1 MNRNRSIQRIMNTS
15 IANNFVLKSIFPFIL
30 FLGCSE
36 KVSKAEPTREE
47 KVVYIQNLKEKILK
61 TETTLIRLKFDKE
74 KLNSRFSKISKEEIT
89 QRIYRLDM
97 EIEELVKE
105 ILYLRSL
112 NLDDVY
118 DYP

>member
-1 MNRNRSIQRIMNTS
+1 MNRSRSIQRIMNTS
-15 IANNFVLKSIFPFIL
+15 IANKLVFRSIFPLLIL
-30 FLGCSE
+30 LGCSE
-36 KVSKAEPTREE
+36 KVSRMEPTREE

-61 TETTLIRLKFDKE
+61 AQTTLIRLKFDRE
-74 KLNSRFSKISKEEIT
+74 KLNSRFSKITKEDIA
-89 QRIYRLDM
+89 QRIYRLDQ
-97 EIEELVKE
+97 EIDELVQE

>member
-1 MNRNRSIQRIMNTS
+1 M
-15 IANNFVLKSIFPFIL
+15 
-30 FLGCSE
+30 
-36 KVSKAEPTREE
+36 EPTREE

-61 TETTLIRLKFDKE
+61 AQTTLIRLKFDRE
-74 KLNSRFSKISKEEIT
+74 KLNSRFSKITKEDIA
-89 QRIYRLDM
+89 QRIYRLDQ
-97 EIEELVKE
+97 EIDELVQE